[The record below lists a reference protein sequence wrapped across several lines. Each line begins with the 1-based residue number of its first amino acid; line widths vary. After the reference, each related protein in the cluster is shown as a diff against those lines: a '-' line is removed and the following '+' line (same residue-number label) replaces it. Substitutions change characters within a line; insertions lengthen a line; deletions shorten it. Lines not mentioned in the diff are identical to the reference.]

1 MTVHQSEIDGAL
13 RELAINAE
21 RRSYSTSQLRERLH
35 EQQGRLDDEL
45 RVQQQDAARRLNA
58 QQQCTVEI
66 ASLAEAHHVDQKQLP
81 DGAAVPL
88 EQLRSRLSV
97 VRADLNAVHSLQN
110 VELDREQAQGPKRT
124 RLILLVAWAVA
135 GAGGAIA
142 AAVLPSI
149 IIR

>member
-13 RELAINAE
+13 RELAINAA
-21 RRSYSTSQLRERLH
+21 RRNQARSAVRQQLQAQED
-35 EQQGRLDDEL
+35 RLDGEL
-45 RVQQQDAARRLNA
+45 HA
-58 QQQCTVEI
+58 QQQQSAHRVTALGHCTEEI

-88 EQLRSRLSV
+88 EQLRSRVSV

-110 VELDREQAQGPKRT
+110 VELDRERARGPKRT
-124 RLILLVAWAVA
+124 RLIFLAVWTAA
-135 GAGGAIA
+135 GAGGATA
-142 AAVLPSI
+142 AAILPSI